1 MSSVVL
7 IVKSLSAVNR
17 SIFFQVESLYMGE
30 VIGDLVRL
38 KIGTGEPSLLANKIN
53 IKRLVEGRKGWVMVS
68 R

>member
-17 SIFFQVESLYMGE
+17 SIFFQYGWYDKD
-30 VIGDLVRL
+30 IVRL